1 MTIENYERD
10 IRIKEIQAKEYNRIL
25 EEFEKEIKHD
35 IEHISFLI
43 KHMKNKA
50 DDFFGFD
57 FTLELEKMLE
67 DLI

>member
-1 MTIENYERD
+1 MESHERD
-10 IRIKEIQAKEYNRIL
+10 FFIKEIQAKEYNRIL
-25 EEFEKEIKHD
+25 EEFENEIKHD
-35 IEHISFLI
+35 IEFVSFLI

-57 FTLELEKMLE
+57 FNSELEEMLK